1 VTRRLLL
8 LISAAAVIVAL
19 GGGLTGLA
27 YAEVP
32 SLSQHGAK
40 YYAGQ
45 ALHKR
50 FDGSWDYGIGRH
62 VRCDHRKSR
71 TRVRCRPVSWAIGD
85 ASYKG
90 WVTIWFGQEHGVT
103 YWYYAMRIKRLDEYC
118 RYVQHHSRSRC
129 TRVIRVR

>member
-1 VTRRLLL
+1 MLV
-8 LISAAAVIVAL
+8 SVAIAMTA
-19 GGGLTGLA
+19 LTATL
-27 YAEVP
+27 P
-32 SLSQHGAK
+32 SPAGASIPRLSQHGAK

-50 FDGSWDYGIGRH
+50 FDGSWDYGLGKR

-71 TRVRCRPVSWAIGD
+71 TRIRCRPVSWAIGD

-90 WVTIWFGQEHGVT
+90 WVTISFGQEHGAT
-103 YWYYAMRIKRLDEYC
+103 YWYYAMRIKKLDEYC

-129 TRVIRVR
+129 THVIRVR